1 MIIVRIYFLNI
12 NISLIII
19 CMRLKTYMLIVEM
32 FLEGSLSQNID
43 LGLRFCF
50 MVCGETEYKK
60 DRKNSQKLSVSFG
73 RK

>member
-1 MIIVRIYFLNI
+1 MIVQIYFLNI

-19 CMRLKTYMLIVEM
+19 HMRLKTYMLIVEM

-50 MVCGETEYKK
+50 MVCG
-60 DRKNSQKLSVSFG
+60 
-73 RK
+73 